1 MGIQSSI
8 FNFQKHQ
15 NSLAGFAVFFCLR
28 EKKVSVLKNP
38 KKIVI
43 FALVKSIEMKRQR
56 IYIDTSIVGGFFD
69 KIFEEE
75 TKLLFQQL
83 EGKKITFVISEV
95 LTGELEKA
103 PEKVRTLLDKYD
115 SDYLEKVPLTDE
127 ARELA
132 DKYVAE
138 NVVGKTSY
146 DDCCHIAL
154 ATIHR
159 VDVLASW
166 NFKHIVN
173 LVRIRGYNGVN
184 LKNGY
189 ATIEIRNPRELIDYG
204 KDI

>member
-1 MGIQSSI
+1 M
-8 FNFQKHQ
+8 
-15 NSLAGFAVFFCLR
+15 R
-28 EKKVSVLKNP
+28 
-38 KKIVI
+38 
-43 FALVKSIEMKRQR
+43 RQR

-69 KIFEEE
+69 KEFEKE
-75 TKLLFQQL
+75 TRLLFKQL
-83 EGKKITFVISEV
+83 ENREVVFVISEV
-95 LTGELEKA
+95 LTGELENA
-103 PEKVRTLLDKYD
+103 PVQVRALLDNYD
-115 SDYLEKVPLTDE
+115 DTYLEKVPLTDE

-132 DKYVAE
+132 DKYIAE

-189 ATIEIRNPRELIDYG
+189 SIIEIRNPKDLIDYG

>member
-1 MGIQSSI
+1 
-8 FNFQKHQ
+8 
-15 NSLAGFAVFFCLR
+15 
-28 EKKVSVLKNP
+28 
-38 KKIVI
+38 
-43 FALVKSIEMKRQR
+43 MKQQR

-69 KIFEEE
+69 VEFEKE
-75 TKLLFQQL
+75 TKLLFQRL
-83 EGKKITFVISEV
+83 EYKEIIFIISEV
-95 LTGELEKA
+95 LTGELENA
-103 PEKVRTLLDKYD
+103 PERVKILLNNY
-115 SDYLEKVPLTDE
+115 SDECIEKVPLTDE
-127 ARELA
+127 ARQLA
-132 DKYVAE
+132 DKYITE

-189 ATIEIRNPRELIDYG
+189 ATIEIRNPKELIDYG

>member
-1 MGIQSSI
+1 
-8 FNFQKHQ
+8 
-15 NSLAGFAVFFCLR
+15 
-28 EKKVSVLKNP
+28 
-38 KKIVI
+38 
-43 FALVKSIEMKRQR
+43 MKRQR

-69 KIFEEE
+69 IEFEKE
-75 TKLLFQQL
+75 TKMLFKRL
-83 EGKKITFVISEV
+83 EDREVVFVISDV
-95 LTGELEKA
+95 LTGELENA
-103 PEKVRTLLDKYD
+103 PKRVRTLLDKYS
-115 SDYLEKVPLTDE
+115 SDFFEKVALTDE

-154 ATIHR
+154 STIYR

-173 LVRIRGYNGVN
+173 LARIRGYNGIN
-184 LKNGY
+184 MKNGY
-189 ATIEIRNPRELIDYG
+189 PTIEIRNPRELIDYG